1 LLRILVVEDDINI
14 AELVQIY
21 LEDSGYEVYLASDG
35 NEAIKLFKEKS
46 PSLVILDIMLPGKDG
61 FEVCKEIRKSSSSPI
76 IVLSAKDSETD
87 KVLGL
92 ELGADDYLTK
102 PFSPRE
108 LLARVKA
115 VLRRSYASE
124 EPKAFSFKDLQID
137 LEKCEVKLS
146 GKTLL
151 LTKAEFK
158 ILKLLAS
165 HPGRVYSRERLL
177 EEISGEEAFGDCR
190 AVDVHIK
197 HLREK
202 LGDDPYKP
210 KFIETVRGFGY
221 RFVREESV

>member
-1 LLRILVVEDDINI
+1 VVEDDINI
-14 AELVQIY
+14 AQLVQIY
-21 LEDSGYEVYLASDG
+21 LEDAGYEVYLASDG
-35 NEAIKLFKEKS
+35 NEALTLFKEKP
-46 PSLVILDIMLPGKDG
+46 PSLVILDIMLPGRDG
-61 FEVCKEIRKSSSSPI
+61 FEVCKEIRKSSSCPI

-115 VLRRSYASE
+115 VLRRAYISE
-124 EPKAFSFKDLQID
+124 EQKVLSLGELQID
-137 LEKCEVKLS
+137 LEKCEAKLS
-146 GKTLL
+146 GKVLP

-158 ILKLLAS
+158 ILTLLAS
-165 HPGRVYSRERLL
+165 HPGRVYSRERLC
-177 EEISGEEAFGDCR
+177 EEVSGEEVFGECR

-197 HLREK
+197 YLREK

-210 KFIETVRGFGY
+210 RFIETVRGFGY
-221 RFVREESV
+221 RFVGRKNV